1 MRPPPPSSS
10 SSSSSSQI
18 LSVFLGVFRYGDFL
32 FFFVVVTYL
41 GEELC
46 RLVSTSRVVRFLF
59 FGGEKK
65 TKRPFFLS

>member
-1 MRPPPPSSS
+1 MRPPPPPP
-10 SSSSSSQI
+10 SSSSQI

-32 FFFVVVTYL
+32 FFFVVVIYV

-59 FGGEKK
+59 FLGGEEDEE
-65 TKRPFFLS
+65 PFFLS

>member
-1 MRPPPPSSS
+1 MRPPPPPP

-59 FGGEKK
+59 FFLGEEDEEA
-65 TKRPFFLS
+65 FLS

>member
-1 MRPPPPSSS
+1 MRPPPPPP

-59 FGGEKK
+59 F
-65 TKRPFFLS
+65 FFLGEEDEEAFLS

>member
-1 MRPPPPSSS
+1 MRPPP
-10 SSSSSSQI
+10 SSSQI

-59 FGGEKK
+59 FLGEEDEEA
-65 TKRPFFLS
+65 FLS